1 MIIQDAMLVLK
12 AYPTPTSEEV
22 IASGIQLAGS
32 LNCRISAF
40 VPETLIQ
47 VPGSF
52 LGNSLINISGMAALE
67 MDKSKRNAATLIKL
81 FRDLAERNGI
91 QHEVIKE
98 RELAGRIP
106 ALTAEYARLKDLI
119 LLPVSQNDL
128 VDQWDT
134 ETIIFNSARPVLL
147 LPERA
152 TSPNAS
158 IDSIGVAWDY
168 SRAAARA
175 VADAMPILRLR
186 KKVHVV
192 IVLNEKDFDVTRKTH
207 EIGAYL
213 ARHQVNVEV
222 HGIDSA
228 GQSIGEVLKDF
239 ANHHRLD
246 LLVMGAYGHSRFRE
260 FVLGGATRSMI
271 ANPPVPLLLSH

>member
-32 LNCRISAF
+32 LNCRVSAF

-67 MDKSKRNAATLIKL
+67 MDKSKRNAAMLIKL
-81 FRDLAERNGI
+81 FRELAEQNGM
-91 QHEVIKE
+91 QHEVINE

-147 LPERA
+147 LPERNVF
-152 TSPNAS
+152 PNAS
-158 IDSIGVAWDY
+158 LDSIGVAWDY

-175 VADAMPILRLR
+175 VADAMPILRLSKR
-186 KKVHVV
+186 VHVA
-192 IVLNEKDFDVTRKTH
+192 IVLNEKDFDITRKTH
-207 EIGAYL
+207 EIGSYL
-213 ARHQVNVEV
+213 AGHHVNVEV
-222 HGIDSA
+222 HKIDSA

-239 ANHHRLD
+239 TNHHRLD

-260 FVLGGATRSMI
+260 FILGGATRSMI
-271 ANPPVPLLLSH
+271 AKPPVPLLLSH

>member
-32 LNCRISAF
+32 LNCRVSAF

-67 MDKSKRNAATLIKL
+67 MDKSKRNAAMLIKL
-81 FRDLAERNGI
+81 FRDLADQNGI
-91 QHEVIKE
+91 QHQVISE

-106 ALTAEYARLKDLI
+106 TLTAEYARLKDLI

-128 VDQWDT
+128 IDQWDT

-147 LPERA
+147 LPERNVF
-152 TSPNAS
+152 PNAS

-175 VADAMPILRLR
+175 IADAMPILRLS

-192 IVLNEKDFDVTRKTH
+192 VVLNEKNFDITRKTH
-207 EIGAYL
+207 EIGSYL
-213 ARHQVNVEV
+213 AGHQVNVEV
-222 HGIDSA
+222 HKIDSA

-260 FVLGGATRSMI
+260 FILGGATRFML
-271 ANPPVPLLLSH
+271 ADPPVPLLLSH

>member
-12 AYPTPTSEEV
+12 SYPTPSSEEV
-22 IASGIQLAGS
+22 IASGIQVAGS
-32 LNCRISAF
+32 LNCRVSAF

-52 LGNSLINISGMAALE
+52 LGNSLINISGIAALE
-67 MDKSKRNAATLIKL
+67 MDKSKRNAAMLIKL
-81 FRDLAERNGI
+81 FRDLAEQNRI
-91 QHEVIKE
+91 QYEVIKE

-128 VDQWDT
+128 IDQWDT

-147 LPERA
+147 LPERNA
-152 TSPNAS
+152 FPNTS

-175 VADAMPILRLR
+175 VADAMPILRLS

-192 IVLNEKDFDVTRKTH
+192 VALNEKDFDVTRKTH
-207 EIGAYL
+207 QIGPYL
-213 ARHQVNVEV
+213 TRHQVNVEV
-222 HGIDSA
+222 HEIDSA

-239 ANHHRLD
+239 AIHHRLD

-260 FVLGGATRSMI
+260 FVLGGATRSLI
-271 ANPPVPLLLSH
+271 AQPPVPLLLSH

>member
-12 AYPTPTSEEV
+12 AYPTPTSEAAIV
-22 IASGIQLAGS
+22 SGIQLAGS

-67 MDKSKRNAATLIKL
+67 MDKSKRNAAMLIKL

-119 LLPVSQNDL
+119 LLPVSQNDF

-147 LPERA
+147 LPERD
-152 TSPNAS
+152 TSTNTS

-175 VADAMPILRLR
+175 VADAMPILRLA

-192 IVLNEKDFDVTRKTH
+192 IALNEKNFNITRKTH

-222 HGIDSA
+222 HEIDSA

>member
-147 LPERA
+147 LPEQA

-175 VADAMPILRLR
+175 VADAMPILRLA